1 MMTTQRFDVATT
13 FGVKA
18 RPGLEVQ
25 GFADD
30 THPQIPVRKPYVFRP
45 ELLRDVLAFLHDA
58 GGDGLFL
65 TGPTGSG
72 KTSLVSQVAS
82 RLNWPV
88 QGVTCHGRMEI
99 GALVGQFVLLE
110 GSTRFVHGPLSVAA
124 RDGHLLILNESDL
137 MDPSELAGL
146 NDIIE
151 GQPLVIAENG
161 GEVIRPHPR
170 FRVFATGN
178 SAGSGDG
185 SGLYQGVL
193 RQNLAF
199 MDRFR
204 VVQVGYPDAEL
215 EKQVI
220 LGAVP
225 KMPETIVMKMIRVAE
240 EVRRLFLGSDREAG
254 ELRDHEHKD
263 PGALG
268 IAQFDVQGSPE
279 RLSLSPGASV
289 NRTRGARA
297 ARGHPPDCRRCLRRL
312 LGDDTVT
319 RYELYRFTH
328 PDGTAKEWAHSDL
341 GNEQA
346 EIRWGPENQLCRRCP
361 PSNPVRTV
369 RVCSG
374 SSAMPTAHGTRRR
387 VGAHCSAI
395 WTSW

>member
-72 KTSLVSQVAS
+72 KTSLVTQVAS

-99 GALVGQFVLLE
+99 GALVGQFVLIN

-161 GEVIRPHPR
+161 GEVIRPHPQ

-204 VVQVGYPDAEL
+204 VVQVGYPEAEL

-225 KMPETIVMKMIRVAE
+225 KMPETIVEKMIRVAE
-240 EVRRLFLGSDREAG
+240 EVRRLLLGSDREAG
-254 ELRDHEHKD
+254 ELTVTMSTRTLVRW
-263 PGALG
+263 A
-268 IAQFDVQGSPE
+268 S
-279 RLSLSPGASV
+279 LSLTFKGAPNV
-289 NRTRGARA
+289 FHYALEQALTARA
-297 ARGHPPDCRRCLRRL
+297 EPEQREAIHRIAADVF
-312 LGDDTVT
+312 GDYWEAT
-319 RYELYRFTH
+319 
-328 PDGTAKEWAHSDL
+328 P
-341 GNEQA
+341 
-346 EIRWGPENQLCRRCP
+346 
-361 PSNPVRTV
+361 
-369 RVCSG
+369 
-374 SSAMPTAHGTRRR
+374 
-387 VGAHCSAI
+387 
-395 WTSW
+395 

>member
-72 KTSLVSQVAS
+72 KTSLVTQVAS

-99 GALVGQFVLLE
+99 GALVGQFVLIN

-161 GEVIRPHPR
+161 GEVIRPHPQ

-204 VVQVGYPDAEL
+204 VVQVGYPEAEL

-225 KMPETIVMKMIRVAE
+225 KMPETIVEKMIRVAE

-254 ELRDHEHKD
+254 ELTVTMSTRTLVRW
-263 PGALG
+263 A
-268 IAQFDVQGSPE
+268 S
-279 RLSLSPGASV
+279 LSLTFKGAPNV
-289 NRTRGARA
+289 FHYALEQALTARA
-297 ARGHPPDCRRCLRRL
+297 EPEQREAIHRIAADVF
-312 LGDDTVT
+312 GDYWEAT
-319 RYELYRFTH
+319 
-328 PDGTAKEWAHSDL
+328 P
-341 GNEQA
+341 
-346 EIRWGPENQLCRRCP
+346 
-361 PSNPVRTV
+361 
-369 RVCSG
+369 
-374 SSAMPTAHGTRRR
+374 
-387 VGAHCSAI
+387 
-395 WTSW
+395 